1 MSPWLRWIFPVLLL
15 IVWFV
20 VGGIGGPIFGKLST
34 VTNNNQA
41 SYLPASADST
51 KVQALAPRFMNTST
65 IPAVVLVTSNHT
77 LTQTDLG
84 AYAALGQRLHQV
96 SGVVQGGDGVVGPIP
111 SKDHKAVEY
120 IVQIS
125 SSTQVKNAIDQ
136 LRTVV
141 FAHIPSGSTGYVTGP
156 AGIAADL
163 INAFSGID
171 GLLVYVTLI
180 AVFVILL
187 LVYRSIILPFVV
199 LMTAMFALSGAGFIV
214 YHGVLW
220 NWFKLNGQS
229 QGILSILVIGAATDY
244 SLLLISRFR
253 EALTYHES
261 RVEAMLVA
269 LKGCVEPIIA
279 SGSTVI
285 IGLLCLLFSDLNSNK
300 SLGPVAAV
308 GIVFALFSALTFL
321 PAMLVLL
328 GRVAFWPFRPRVVDH
343 ATRPELV
350 SGVEDQKGLWRH
362 VPHFVSKHARL
373 VWIICL
379 LALGLAVLNVPSFK
393 ASGTSQSAAILGKSN
408 AVAGQTALGQHFS
421 AGSGNPVIVI
431 ADAPDTAAVV
441 QAMQQTAH
449 LSMVTP
455 VMKPAHAMTVAQ
467 PLVVQVQTMVIATLD
482 IQSDSTQAQSVI
494 RTLRSSLA
502 RVDRGALV
510 GGQTALSLDS
520 ITTSTNDLHKIIP
533 IVLVVILII
542 LMLLLRSV
550 VAPLLLIGSVI
561 LSFSATIGISAL
573 VFNHLFHFPGSDPAI
588 PLFGF
593 IFLVALGVDYNI
605 FLMTRVREESKK
617 YHTKLG
623 IVRGLSVTGS
633 VITSAG
639 VVLAATFA
647 ALGVVPVLFLAQ
659 IAFIVSFGVLLDTI
673 IVRTLLVPA
682 VCYDIGKSIW
692 WPFSLS

>member
-1 MSPWLRWIFPVLLL
+1 MLLMT
-15 IVWFV
+15 WFA
-20 VGGIGGPIFGKLST
+20 VGSIGGPIFGKLSS
-34 VTNNNQA
+34 VASNNQA
-41 SYLPASADST
+41 SYLPANADST

-77 LTQTDLG
+77 LTQTELST
-84 AYAALGQRLHQV
+84 YATLGQKLRPV
-96 SGVVQGGDGVVGPIP
+96 SGVAQSSDGVVGPIP
-111 SKDHKAVEY
+111 SQDHKAVEY
-120 IVQIS
+120 IVQVAS
-125 SSTQVKNAIDQ
+125 SAKVKDVIDR

-141 FAHIPSGSTGYVTGP
+141 FAHIPAGATGYVTGP
-156 AGIAADL
+156 AGVAADL
-163 INAFSGID
+163 IKAFSGID
-171 GLLVYVTLI
+171 GLLLYVTLI

-261 RVEAMLVA
+261 RVSAMLAA

-362 VPHFVSKHARL
+362 IPHFVSKHARL
-373 VWIICL
+373 VWIVCL

-408 AVAGQTALGQHFS
+408 AVAGQTALGRHFS

-431 ADAPDTAAVV
+431 ADTSDTAAVV
-441 QAMQQTAH
+441 RTMQQTAH
-449 LSMVTP
+449 LGTVTP
-455 VMKPAHAMTVAQ
+455 VHAATLAK
-467 PLVVQVQTMVIATLD
+467 PLVVQGQTMVIATLD

-502 RVDRGALV
+502 KVDKGALV

-692 WPFSLS
+692 WPFKLL